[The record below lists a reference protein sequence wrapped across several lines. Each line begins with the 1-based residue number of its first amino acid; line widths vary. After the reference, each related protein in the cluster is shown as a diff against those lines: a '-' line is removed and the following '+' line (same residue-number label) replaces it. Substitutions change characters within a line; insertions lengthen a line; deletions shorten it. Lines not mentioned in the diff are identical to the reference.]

1 MPIKIN
7 LKKRQVMPTVGQD
20 MEQLELTCLANRNV
34 KYTTTLEDLA
44 VSYQVNVPPTLWHN
58 NFSII
63 QEKQKHMSTENLYK
77 TLLKVT
83 PH

>member
-44 VSYQVNVPPTLWHN
+44 VSYQVKFTTQYSNPTSGLFTGMN
-58 NFSII
+58 
-63 QEKQKHMSTENLYK
+63 
-77 TLLKVT
+77 
-83 PH
+83 